1 MKRVGKLL
9 SYLALLACS
18 VGVACAQ
25 AYPNKPIRMI
35 VPFPA
40 GGAADVLARIL
51 GQKMQENWSQ
61 PVLVENRPGGN
72 TIIASEAVARA
83 APDGYTLLSCWETVA
98 INVSLMSKLPYDQ
111 LRDFAPVSLTAS
123 IPLLLLANN
132 GLPVQSVKELV
143 AYAKTNP
150 GKVNFASFGTGSSSH
165 LAGELFK
172 STAGLDL
179 VHVPYKGSPAA
190 LTDLIGGRVE
200 IFFVGFPPGLPFA
213 KEGKAKALAVT
224 STKRAPLLPNVP
236 TMEEAGVVPFEA
248 ISWSGI
254 LVPAGTP
261 KDIVAKLNGE
271 FNRILKLPDVRDRL
285 TELGFNATPSTS
297 EEFDAF
303 LKAEITKWA
312 KVVKDSGA
320 RVD

>member
-1 MKRVGKLL
+1 MKRVAQFL
-9 SYLALLACS
+9 SFLALACS
-18 VGVACAQ
+18 VGIASAQ
-25 AYPNKPIRMI
+25 TYPNKPIRLI

-40 GGAADVLARIL
+40 GGAGDVLARIL
-51 GQKMQENWSQ
+51 GQKMQESWGQ

-83 APDGYTLLSCWETVA
+83 APDGHTLLSCWETVA

-111 LRDFAPVSLTAS
+111 IRDFAPISLTAS
-123 IPLLLLANN
+123 IPLLLLAHN
-132 GLPVQSVKELV
+132 GMPVQSVKDLV
-143 AYAKTNP
+143 AFARANP

-172 STAGLDL
+172 STAGIQI
-179 VHVPYKGSPAA
+179 VHVPYKGSPPA

-200 IFFVGFPPGLPFA
+200 IFFVGLPPGLPFA

-248 ISWSGI
+248 TSWSGI
-254 LVPAGTP
+254 LAPAGTP

-271 FNRILKLPDVRDRL
+271 VNRILKLPEVRDRL
-285 TELGFNATPSTS
+285 AELGFSATPSTP

-312 KVVKDSGA
+312 KVVKESGA
-320 RVD
+320 RVE

>member
-1 MKRVGKLL
+1 MKPVRRLL
-9 SYLALLACS
+9 SCLALLACS

-25 AYPNKPIRMI
+25 GYPNKPIRMI

-51 GQKMQENWSQ
+51 GQKMQENWGQ

-72 TIIASEAVARA
+72 TIISSEAVARA
-83 APDGYTLLSCWETVA
+83 APDGYTILSCWETVA

-123 IPLLLLANN
+123 IPLLLLAHN
-132 GLPVQSVKELV
+132 GLPVQSVRELV
-143 AYAKTNP
+143 AFAKTNP

-172 STAGLDL
+172 STAGVDL
-179 VHVPYKGSPAA
+179 VHVPYKGSPPA

-200 IFFVGFPPGLPFA
+200 IFFVGLPPGLPFA

-236 TMEEAGVVPFEA
+236 TMEEAGVLPFEA

-254 LVPAGTP
+254 LAPAGTP

-271 FNRILKLPDVRDRL
+271 FNRILKLPDVHDRL
-285 TELGFNATPSTS
+285 ADLGFNATPSTP
-297 EEFDAF
+297 EQFDAF

-312 KVVKDSGA
+312 KVVKESGA
-320 RVD
+320 KVD